1 MWPAS
6 RRSIHILNTSFNNDS
21 SGKIIYQNTGTVKGH
36 IEIHKFA
43 EKDAKSDSGCN
54 HNNDKNKW

>member
-1 MWPAS
+1 
-6 RRSIHILNTSFNNDS
+6 LNTSFNNDS

-54 HNNDKNKW
+54 HNNDKNK